1 VGDKLLFTKDTPYG
15 HYQVV
20 DTVYSG
26 RRARVLYSGQRMAA
40 QSGMAMDDDPE
51 LLFDYNQRLLEL
63 IIGLRPKKILLIGG
77 GAYTLPIA
85 VLKEVGGVHLTVIE
99 RDGALDD
106 IAEAFFGLQPSDR
119 LKIIHQDGREYL
131 ETCRQTYDLI
141 IVDAFT
147 HTIIPEVLREDRAI
161 ELMHKLVAPDGMV
174 ALNII
179 AAFYGRLSAPLRQQF
194 QSYKKFFGQVEVFP
208 ASRSFSLWLPQNFV
222 LVSQAGQPVELA
234 EHLRFE
240 SLPSLY

>member
-1 VGDKLLFTKDTPYG
+1 VGDK
-15 HYQVV
+15 
-20 DTVYSG
+20 
-26 RRARVLYSGQRMAA
+26 
-40 QSGMAMDDDPE
+40 

-63 IIGLRPKKILLIGG
+63 VIGLQPDNVLLIGG
-77 GAYTLPIA
+77 GAYTLPTAI
-85 VLKEVGGVHLTVIE
+85 LKEVSNTTITVIE
-99 RDGALDD
+99 RDEALDD

-131 ETCRQTYDLI
+131 ENCREKYDLI

-147 HTIIPEVLREDRAI
+147 HTVIPEVLREDKAI
-161 ELMHKLVAPDGMV
+161 ELMHKLVAPSGMV

-194 QSYKKFFGQVEVFP
+194 QAYKKFFGQVEVFP

-222 LVSQAGQPVELA
+222 LISQAGQPTELA
-234 EHLRFE
+234 EYVRYE
-240 SLPSLY
+240 SLPQMR